1 MALQEC
7 SQTVEVGL
15 IRKYVIGYSVR
26 IAHGDAEERDFMFVQ
41 WQMDDV
47 GFRGYGNFRG
57 NYAGRA
63 HIHGDAGN
71 LPVQQI
77 QSQRFDACQRLYSH
91 GISPADT
98 IVIDELAEAANAVA
112 AHFRL
117 AAIAVED
124 AHPRIRAIGG
134 QSQDEAVAANAK
146 APVGQAPRQK
156 VQTVRQGLMKA
167 VYDDKVVSY
176 AVHFGEF
183 QNDRHLLNM
192 PATI

>member
-1 MALQEC
+1 M
-7 SQTVEVGL
+7 
-15 IRKYVIGYSVR
+15 R
-26 IAHGDAEERDFMFVQ
+26 IAHGDAEERNFPSVQ

-57 NYAGRA
+57 NYAGRT

-71 LPVQQI
+71 LPIQQI
-77 QSQRFDACQRLYSH
+77 QNQRFDACQRLYFH
-91 GISPADT
+91 GIFPADA

-112 AHFRL
+112 AHFRF
-117 AAIAVED
+117 AAIAVKD

-134 QSQDEAVAANAK
+134 QGQDEAVAANAK

-156 VQTVRQGLMKA
+156 VQTVRQGLMKT

-176 AVHFGEF
+176 AMHLGEF
-183 QNDRHLLNM
+183 QNDRRLLNM